1 MPDKRLIQLIWGA
14 ALLAMGVGVLFRI
27 PQVMPRIETIES
39 FARMAPFIRF
49 CFYLMAI
56 ILIGGGAKKL
66 YTHLK
71 GTGEP
76 DPPE

>member
-14 ALLAMGVGVLFRI
+14 ALLAMGVGLMFKI
-27 PQVMPRIETIES
+27 PQVMPRIKTIEYYV
-39 FARMAPFIRF
+39 RMAPFIRF
-49 CFYLMAI
+49 GLYLIGI